1 MRSSAQWALAW
12 ALARR
17 ELRAGLTGFRIF
29 LACLGVGVAAIA
41 AVGTISASVTAGLNN
56 NAKNLLGGDIDLR
69 FHNHANS
76 KDQDRY
82 LNAHAGALSKVLEL
96 RAMATPAV
104 ETDAGKRGRS
114 LIELKGVDE
123 AYPLSGEMVLSPT
136 LALHDALARQN
147 DNSFGAVVDTN
158 LLKRLGLDLGGQ
170 VKVGAAIFSITAI
183 IKSEPDRVASV
194 LSFGPRLM
202 VSMAALEQTGLIRPG
217 SQAHFHTRVLL
228 AAGVDP
234 GSWREDLNDIFPKAG
249 WRVRT
254 PNEAA
259 PGIRRFIDRM
269 TLFLSFVGLT
279 ALLVGGIGVTNA
291 VGGYLDGKTATIA
304 TFKCV
309 GAPGA
314 LVFKIYLL
322 QVMAL
327 SVLGIG
333 IGLIFGGIIPAV
345 GLSAVANQ
353 MPVAPDIDFY
363 PKPLALAAIFGLLT
377 ALTFAMWPLGR
388 AREIP
393 AATLFRDAIAPSNL
407 KPGPVAMIAAIVG
420 VAALAGL
427 TILSASD
434 RYFSYWFVGGA
445 LVTVTLLRLG
455 AALLV
460 KWTARIKSPKNAEL
474 RLALANIH
482 RPGSNAPSVVLSLGL
497 GLSVLVAVALIQGN
511 LNYQV
516 NERLP
521 EEAPAFFFIDIQPG
535 QVATFDKTVNGVAG
549 TRGFRRMPSLRG
561 RIVKIDGIPVEKA
574 TVAPESQWAIN
585 GDRALTSSAI
595 PTEGSKIIEGEWWD
609 ESYSG
614 PPVISLDAG
623 LAKGFGIG
631 IGDTLTLNVL
641 GREIEGTIM
650 SLREIDWRSLRFDF
664 AIILAPGPLEGAPHT
679 HIAAVEA
686 PADIEE
692 ELEDAVSSRFA
703 NITSI
708 RVREA
713 LEAAAHILEGI
724 GQAVQGTSLIT
735 IIAGSLV
742 LAGTIAAGQRRR
754 IYDAVIFKVLGA
766 TRGRLLKAFAF
777 EYGIL
782 GIATGVISA
791 AIGTLTAWAV
801 MVFLMRAGWLFLP
814 QVVAITVTICLFVT
828 IVAGY
833 LGTWK
838 ALGETASTH
847 LRNK

>member
-1 MRSSAQWALAW
+1 MGTSAAWTLAW
-12 ALARR
+12 SLARR
-17 ELRAGLTGFRIF
+17 ELRAGLAGFRIF

-41 AVGTISASVTAGLNN
+41 AVGTISASVIAGLNN
-56 NAKNLLGGDIDLR
+56 NAKNLLGGDFDLR

-76 KDQDRY
+76 EDQDRY
-82 LNAHAGALSKVLEL
+82 LMDQTRSLSKTLEL
-96 RAMATPAV
+96 RAMATPAAG
-104 ETDAGKRGRS
+104 TGAGKRGRS
-114 LIELKGVDE
+114 LIELKGVDD
-123 AYPLSGEMVLSPT
+123 AYPLSGNMVLAPALT
-136 LALHDALARQN
+136 LDDALAKQTG
-147 DNSFGAVVDTN
+147 DTFGAVADAN
-158 LLKRLGLDLGGQ
+158 LLKRLGLDLGGR
-170 VKVGAAIFSITAI
+170 VKVGAATLSITAI

-202 VSMAALEQTGLIRPG
+202 VSMAALEKTGLIRPG

-234 GSWREDLNDIFPKAG
+234 EVWRENLNTVFPKAG
-249 WRVRT
+249 WRVRQ

-322 QVMAL
+322 QVMVL

-333 IGLIFGGIIPAV
+333 VGLIFGGIIPAV
-345 GLSAVANQ
+345 GLGAVASQ
-353 MPVAPDIDFY
+353 MPVAPDIGFY
-363 PKPLALAAIFGLLT
+363 PKPLALAAVFGLLT
-377 ALTFAMWPLGR
+377 SLTFAMWPLGR

-407 KPGPVAMIAAIVG
+407 KPGPAAMIAAIAG

-427 TILSASD
+427 TIMSASD

-445 LVTVTLLRLG
+445 LVTVGLLRLG

-460 KWTARIKSPKNAEL
+460 GWATRMKSPKNAEL

-535 QVATFDKTVNGVAG
+535 QVAAFDETVTRVAG
-549 TRGFRRMPSLRG
+549 TKGFRRMPSLRG
-561 RIVKIDGIPVEKA
+561 RIVKIDGTPVEKA
-574 TVAPESQWAIN
+574 TVAPGSQWAIN
-585 GDRALTSSAI
+585 GDRALTSSAN

-609 ESYSG
+609 EAYSG

-686 PADIEE
+686 PAEIEE

-742 LAGTIAAGQRRR
+742 LAGTLAAGQRRR

-782 GIATGVISA
+782 GIATGIISA

-801 MVFLMRAGWLFLP
+801 MVFLMRAGWIFLP
-814 QVVAITVTICLFVT
+814 QVVAITVAICLFVT
-828 IVAGY
+828 VVAGY

>member
-1 MRSSAQWALAW
+1 MRVSAQWALAW
-12 ALARR
+12 TLARR

-56 NAKNLLGGDIDLR
+56 NAKNILGGDIDLR
-69 FHNHANS
+69 FHNHANTE
-76 KDQDRY
+76 KQDHY
-82 LNAHAGALSKVLEL
+82 LTEQTRALSKTLEL
-96 RAMATPAV
+96 RAMAAPLEGTG
-104 ETDAGKRGRS
+104 AGKRGRS
-114 LIELKGVDE
+114 LIELKSVDD
-123 AYPLSGEMVLSPT
+123 AYPLIGEMELSPA
-136 LALHDALARQN
+136 LALDEALAKQSDDR
-147 DNSFGAVVDTN
+147 FGAVADAN

-170 VKVGAAIFSITAI
+170 VKVGDATFSITAI

-228 AAGVDP
+228 PTGVDP
-234 GSWREDLNDIFPKAG
+234 AAWREDLNDVFPKAG
-249 WRVRT
+249 WRVRE

-314 LVFKIYLL
+314 LVFRIYLL
-322 QVMAL
+322 QVMVL

-345 GLSAVANQ
+345 GLAAVANQ

-407 KPGPVAMIAAIVG
+407 KPGRAAMIAAIAG

-445 LVTVTLLRLG
+445 LVTVGLLRLG

-460 KWTARIKSPKNAEL
+460 KWTVRIKSPKNAEL

-535 QVATFDKTVNGVAG
+535 QVATFDDTVTGIAG
-549 TRGFRRMPSLRG
+549 TKGFRRMPSLRG
-561 RIVKIDGIPVEKA
+561 RIVKIDGVPVEKA

-585 GDRALTSSAI
+585 GDRALTSSAN
-595 PTEGSKIIEGEWWD
+595 PTEGSKIIKGEWWD
-609 ESYSG
+609 ENYSG

-623 LAKGFGIG
+623 LAKGFGIDV
-631 IGDTLTLNVL
+631 GDTLTLNVL

-742 LAGTIAAGQRRR
+742 LAGTLAAGQRRR

-801 MVFLMRAGWLFLP
+801 MVFLMRAGWIFLP
-814 QVVAITVTICLFVT
+814 EVVASTVAICLFVT
-828 IVAGY
+828 VVAGY

>member
-1 MRSSAQWALAW
+1 MRVSAQWALAW
-12 ALARR
+12 TLARR

-56 NAKNLLGGDIDLR
+56 NAKNILGGDIDLR
-69 FHNHANS
+69 FHNHANTE
-76 KDQDRY
+76 KQDRY
-82 LNAHAGALSKVLEL
+82 LTEQTRALSKTLEL
-96 RAMATPAV
+96 RAMAAPLEGTG
-104 ETDAGKRGRS
+104 AGKRGRS
-114 LIELKGVDE
+114 LIELKSVDD
-123 AYPLSGEMVLSPT
+123 AYPLIGEMELSPA
-136 LALHDALARQN
+136 LALDEALAKQSDDR
-147 DNSFGAVVDTN
+147 FGAVADAN

-170 VKVGAAIFSITAI
+170 VKVGDATFSITAI

-228 AAGVDP
+228 PTGVDP
-234 GSWREDLNDIFPKAG
+234 AAWREDLNDVFPKAG
-249 WRVRT
+249 WRVRE

-314 LVFKIYLL
+314 LVFRIYLL
-322 QVMAL
+322 QVMVL

-345 GLSAVANQ
+345 GLAAVANQ

-407 KPGPVAMIAAIVG
+407 KPGRAAMIAAIAG

-445 LVTVTLLRLG
+445 LVTVGLLRLG

-460 KWTARIKSPKNAEL
+460 KWTVRIKSPKNAEL

-535 QVATFDKTVNGVAG
+535 QVATFDDTVTGIAG
-549 TRGFRRMPSLRG
+549 TKGFRRMPSLRG
-561 RIVKIDGIPVEKA
+561 RIVKIDGVPVEKA

-585 GDRALTSSAI
+585 GDRAQKLSR
-595 PTEGSKIIEGEWWD
+595 GNGGMRIIQ
-609 ESYSG
+609 
-614 PPVISLDAG
+614 
-623 LAKGFGIG
+623 
-631 IGDTLTLNVL
+631 
-641 GREIEGTIM
+641 GR
-650 SLREIDWRSLRFDF
+650 R
-664 AIILAPGPLEGAPHT
+664 
-679 HIAAVEA
+679 
-686 PADIEE
+686 
-692 ELEDAVSSRFA
+692 
-703 NITSI
+703 
-708 RVREA
+708 
-713 LEAAAHILEGI
+713 
-724 GQAVQGTSLIT
+724 
-735 IIAGSLV
+735 
-742 LAGTIAAGQRRR
+742 
-754 IYDAVIFKVLGA
+754 
-766 TRGRLLKAFAF
+766 
-777 EYGIL
+777 
-782 GIATGVISA
+782 
-791 AIGTLTAWAV
+791 
-801 MVFLMRAGWLFLP
+801 
-814 QVVAITVTICLFVT
+814 
-828 IVAGY
+828 
-833 LGTWK
+833 
-838 ALGETASTH
+838 
-847 LRNK
+847 

>member
-1 MRSSAQWALAW
+1 MGSAEWILAW
-12 ALARR
+12 SLARR

-29 LACLGVGVAAIA
+29 LSCLAVGVAAIA

-56 NAKNLLGGDIDLR
+56 NAKDLLGGDIDLR

-76 KDQDRY
+76 DSQDQY
-82 LNAHAGALSKVLEL
+82 LNEQSWMLSKMLEL
-96 RAMATPAV
+96 RAMATPAKAV
-104 ETDAGKRGRS
+104 KESKRARS
-114 LIELKGVDE
+114 LIELKGVDN
-123 AYPLSGEMVLSPT
+123 AYPLSGEMVVSPGMT
-136 LALHDALARQN
+136 LQNALAKR
-147 DNSFGAVVDTN
+147 DDGISGAVADAS
-158 LLKRLGLDLGGQ
+158 LLKRLGLDLDGLI
-170 VKVGAAIFSITAI
+170 KVGAATLRITAI

-202 VSMAALEQTGLIRPG
+202 ISMEALEQTRLVLPG
-217 SQAHFHTRVLL
+217 SQAYFHTRVLL
-228 AAGVDP
+228 KPGVDS
-234 GSWREDLNDIFPKAG
+234 GRWREDLDEVFPKAG
-249 WRVRT
+249 WRVRE

-259 PGIRRFIDRM
+259 PGIRRFIERM

-279 ALLVGGIGVTNA
+279 ALLVGGIGVTNS
-291 VGGYLDGKTATIA
+291 VSGYLDGKTATIA

-309 GAPGA
+309 GAPGS
-314 LVFKIYLL
+314 LVFKTYLL
-322 QVMAL
+322 QVMVL
-327 SVLGIG
+327 SILGIG
-333 IGLIFGGIIPAV
+333 IGLIFGGIIPAI
-345 GLSAVANQ
+345 GLSAVASQ
-353 MPVAPDIDFY
+353 MPVAPNIGFY
-363 PKPLALAAIFGLLT
+363 PKPLALAAAFGLLT

-393 AATLFRDAIAPSNL
+393 AATLFRDAITPSNL
-407 KPGPVAMIAAIVG
+407 KPGPTAMITAIAG
-420 VAALAGL
+420 VAALSGL
-427 TILSASD
+427 TILSADD
-434 RYFSYWFVGGA
+434 RNFSFWFVGGA
-445 LVTVTLLRLG
+445 LITVGLLQLG
-455 AALLV
+455 AVLLMR
-460 KWTARIKSPKNAEL
+460 WAASMKSPKNVEL

-521 EEAPAFFFIDIQPG
+521 EEAPAFFFIDIQPR
-535 QVATFDKTVNGVAG
+535 QVAAFDETVNGVTG
-549 TRGFRRMPSLRG
+549 TKGFMRMPSLRG

-574 TVAPESQWAIN
+574 IVAPRSQWAIR
-585 GDRALTSSAI
+585 GDRALTSSARL
-595 PTEGSKIIEGEWWD
+595 TEGSKIIEGEWWA
-609 ESYSG
+609 ENYSG

-686 PADIEE
+686 PAEIEE
-692 ELEDAVSSRFA
+692 ELEDAVSSRFS

-713 LEAAAHILEGI
+713 LEAVADILEGI
-724 GQAVQGTSLIT
+724 GQAVKGTSLIT

-742 LAGTIAAGQRRR
+742 LAGTLAAGQRRR

-782 GIATGVISA
+782 GIITGCISA
-791 AIGTLTAWAV
+791 AIGTLTAWAA
-801 MVFLMRAGWLFLP
+801 MVLLMRARWVFLP
-814 QVVAITVTICLFVT
+814 EVIAITVAVCLFVT

-838 ALGETASTH
+838 ALGETASNH